1 MTGPEQPHDF
11 LSPSI
16 RVTYLDGEAVLLD
29 LASQRY
35 YEANPTASAILAALH
50 AGTGREGAI
59 DRLVGAFEVD
69 RADATISV
77 DAFINELRTAGLL
90 VPATPQ

>member
-1 MTGPEQPHDF
+1 MTGPQRPDAS

-35 YEANPTASAILAALH
+35 FEANSTASAILAALH
-50 AGTGREGAI
+50 AGAGREGAI

-69 RADATISV
+69 RATATSSV
-77 DAFINELRTAGLL
+77 DAFITELRTAGLL
-90 VPATPQ
+90 VPAPPR

>member
-1 MTGPEQPHDF
+1 MTDPGHPDAS
-11 LSPSI
+11 LSSSI

-50 AGTGREGAI
+50 AGSGREGAI

-69 RADATISV
+69 RAAASMSV
-77 DAFINELRTAGLL
+77 DGFIGELRTAGLL
-90 VPATPQ
+90 RPYTPG